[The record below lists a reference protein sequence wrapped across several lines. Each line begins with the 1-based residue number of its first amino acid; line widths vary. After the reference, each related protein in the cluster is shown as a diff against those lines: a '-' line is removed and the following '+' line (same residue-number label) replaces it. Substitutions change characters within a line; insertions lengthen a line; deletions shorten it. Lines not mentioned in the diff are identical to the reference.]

1 MRQPSVIKVETRAI
15 RRIDL
20 RMFAACELS
29 LNSLSNMLNID
40 TPVRS
45 MSIGCESRGN
55 SRNIH
60 SMNARWIEQSLVRQR
75 TDSSR
80 GELDV
85 KNGGAAAF
93 ILTSR
98 GGAHDPPYPGQFPA
112 AGS

>member
-1 MRQPSVIKVETRAI
+1 
-15 RRIDL
+15 
-20 RMFAACELS
+20 
-29 LNSLSNMLNID
+29 
-40 TPVRS
+40 
-45 MSIGCESRGN
+45 
-55 SRNIH
+55 
-60 SMNARWIEQSLVRQR
+60 MNARWIEQSLVRQR